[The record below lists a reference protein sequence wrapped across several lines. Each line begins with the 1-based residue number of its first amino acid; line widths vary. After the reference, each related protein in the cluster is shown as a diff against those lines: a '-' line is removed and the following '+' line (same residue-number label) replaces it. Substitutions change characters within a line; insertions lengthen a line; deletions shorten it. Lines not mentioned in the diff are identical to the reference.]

1 MLQKIIRNLIWHIDR
16 VRLKNKDFSLITN
29 TCLGGIISHNLGLQ
43 FQSPT
48 VNLGIRDFDEFFLF
62 CTHLSY
68 YLSLPVEQVQSDFR
82 YPVGVL
88 KGKYGDV
95 KLFFSHYGTF
105 EEAVEK
111 WEDRKKRVNYDNV
124 IVIMDGDTCPD
135 EVLNRFD
142 SLPIQRKM
150 VYTLGEKPN
159 VKSSFPMISKKYKTA
174 QLLVHSFL
182 FESARWF
189 EVFDYVSFLNKGV
202 IKPRYVYKIFPK
214 SSSKTE

>member
-1 MLQKIIRNLIWHIDR
+1 MSQKIVRNIIWHIDR
-16 VRLKNKDFSLITN
+16 VWLKNKDFSLITN

-48 VNLGIRDFDEFFLF
+48 VNLYFDNEGFVIF
-62 CTHLSY
+62 CEHLSH
-68 YLSLPVEQVQSDFR
+68 YLSLLIVPACADEPF
-82 YPVGVL
+82 PVGIL
-88 KGKYGDV
+88 KGNFGDV
-95 KLFFSHYGTF
+95 KLYFKHYKTF
-105 EEAVEK
+105 EEANCK
-111 WEDRKKRVNYDNV
+111 WEQRKKRINIKNI
-124 IVIMDGDTCPD
+124 IVMMDGDTSSD
-135 EVLNRFD
+135 DLLERFD
-142 SLPIQRKM
+142 GLPILRKM

-159 VKSSFPMISKKYKTA
+159 VKSSFPMISKKNKTA

-202 IKPRYVYKIFPK
+202 IKPRYVYKIFSK